1 MPFVLDLQ
9 HEELNYIGRYAR
21 PTLELWGSGGVII
34 KGLLDALGPHGVALK
49 QIQVS
54 GSLTNAAETV
64 VTAQVPSVGVVKF
77 GFDKM
82 EVNLANFTQS
92 FFEALPQTM
101 NGLVAWIVAAI
112 PDFKFVSHS
121 FKYFSHSFVKDAT
134 PQEALR
140 ALNVRELKSPG
151 ITLGNGAIYNYAVPG
166 KKWETQLLIDKSQH
180 VPGGLF
186 VSLEIRIQKG
196 DIDYAQTMMDGRRYL
211 ADALAELELVIPE
224 TVA

>member
-1 MPFVLDLQ
+1 MPFELDLQ
-9 HEELNYIGRYAR
+9 HEALNYVGRYAR

-34 KGLLDALGPHGVALK
+34 KGLLDALGPHGVTLK

-54 GSLTNAAETV
+54 GNLANASETV
-64 VTAQVPSVGVVKF
+64 VTAQVPAVGVVKF

-82 EVNLANFTQS
+82 EVNLANFTEA
-92 FFEALPQTM
+92 FFETLPQTM
-101 NGLVAWIVAAI
+101 NGLVAWIVTAI
-112 PDFKFVSHS
+112 PDFKFASHS
-121 FKYFSHSFVKDAT
+121 FSYFSHSFVKDAT
-134 PQEALR
+134 PQEVLK

-186 VSLEIRIQKG
+186 VSLEIRIHKG
-196 DIDYAQTMMDGRRYL
+196 DIDYAQMMMDGRKYL